1 MIDLGTFIEA
11 LQLTWVKRFFADSG
25 SQWSTLTEYRVRNLK
40 FATYLKFAT
49 CENTNKIN
57 EFW

>member
-1 MIDLGTFIEA
+1 MKKRTKKYASQISKGTCC
-11 LQLTWVKRFFADSG
+11 
-25 SQWSTLTEYRVRNLK
+25 RVRNLK
-40 FATYLKFAT
+40 FATYLRFAT